1 MLGLSYLFNELEVVG
16 MGEEELR
23 EERGGGKGSPLNLEC
38 IKQRVICISVEN
50 THKSIHGL

>member
-1 MLGLSYLFNELEVVG
+1 

-23 EERGGGKGSPLNLEC
+23 EERGGGKGSPLNPEC

-50 THKSIHGL
+50 IHKSIDGL